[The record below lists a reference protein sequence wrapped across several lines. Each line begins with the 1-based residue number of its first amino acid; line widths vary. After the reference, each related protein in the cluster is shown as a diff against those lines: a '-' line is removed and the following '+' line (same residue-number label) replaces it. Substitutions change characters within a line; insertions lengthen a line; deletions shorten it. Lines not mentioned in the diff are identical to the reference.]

1 MFGLNEAQ
9 IALLM
14 RTNGIM
20 SDMRSMGAPYVGR
33 FGTFADGDYSPGAN
47 ATLTKNMYMWRD
59 VNIGAGITITVPSP
73 GVLVFAR
80 DVTISGL
87 LTASGKGAAGGAAVS
102 ASGTVVN
109 GNPGANGGGVLGGD
123 GGAAGGGS
131 ATGVVGGAGGKGAFI
146 KNVLIDIFNAL
157 QLLAGAGGGGGGAS
171 SGTSG
176 VGGAGG
182 GYIFL
187 TCNTLTVN
195 SGGAIR
201 ADGIN
206 GGTGTGASGGGGGG
220 GGGGIIIVAK
230 NIVNNGNITAAKGLG
245 GIKGSG
251 YFYDGNPGTDGTVL
265 LLEVA

>member
-20 SDMRSMGAPYVGR
+20 SDMRSIGAPYVGR
-33 FGTFADGDYSPGAN
+33 FGTFADGDYSPGTST
-47 ATLTKNMYMWRD
+47 TLTKNMYMWRD

-73 GVLVFAR
+73 GVLIFAR

-102 ASGTVVN
+102 ASGTTVN
-109 GNPGANGGGVLGGD
+109 GNPGANGGGVIGGD
-123 GGAAGGGS
+123 GGAGGDEGGGAGG
-131 ATGVVGGAGGKGAFI
+131 GGKGAFI

-157 QLLAGAGGGGGGAS
+157 SANAGAGGGSGSAFN
-171 SGTSG
+171 GTSG

-206 GGTGTGASGGGGGG
+206 GGTGTNVSGGGGGG

-245 GIKGSG
+245 GIKGIVTFSNG
-251 YFYDGNPGTDGTVL
+251 DPGVDGTVL